1 MTSRKTP
8 EGKTPESLMPESL
21 MPETPRLSRRTL
33 ITASAAGAATL
44 AMPGLLRAQAAPIKI
59 GVLQPMTGALAFD
72 GQQGLIGAEAAIKF
86 INDAGGIKSM
96 GGAKLQM
103 VLADA
108 RSTPE
113 GGTQEVEKLAAEGVA
128 AIVGGFASPICLAAT
143 QAAARYDLPYVVD
156 VGVSD
161 QIVNRGLKNT
171 FRFGPGFGKVTAQA
185 LDNLVRINDAAG
197 KPAKTVV
204 LVHEDGLF
212 GSGLAKLLQTE
223 LPKRGFE
230 VLETIAHPT
239 PSRDM
244 SNVALQIRAKNPD
257 LVIPSSYY
265 GEFVLLARTMQQQ
278 RIRPKGIYAVLNG
291 AASNLRFVKEF
302 PEAANL
308 VMDCNHWHDPRKPE
322 ALALR
327 QAVEGSGKVWTYNIP
342 LNYSCVKLVAD
353 ALERA
358 ASADKMKLTEA
369 LAASAFAGH
378 IMPYGTTKFENG
390 QNTGAAPV
398 NTQVQGGDIKVI
410 YPDAF
415 ADAKPVYPMPA

>member
-1 MTSRKTP
+1 MSERAMKV
-8 EGKTPESLMPESL
+8 
-21 MPETPRLSRRTL
+21 SRRAFLQTG
-33 ITASAAGAATL
+33 AAGGAVAAGTL
-44 AMPGLLRAQAAPIKI
+44 AMPAVLRAQAPAVKVGI
-59 GVLQPMTGALAFD
+59 LQPITGALAYD
-72 GQQGLIGAEAAIKF
+72 GQQGRMGAELAIRDV
-86 INDAGGIKSM
+86 NAAGGIKAI
-96 GGAKLQM
+96 GGARLEM
-103 VLADA
+103 VFGDA

-113 GGTQEVEKLAAEGVA
+113 GGTQEVEKMQADGVV

-161 QIVNRGLKNT
+161 QIVKRGLKNT
-171 FRFGPGFGKVTAQA
+171 FRFGPGFGTCATQA
-185 LDNLVRINDAAG
+185 LDNLVRLNEAAG
-197 KPAKTVV
+197 RPAKTVV

-212 GSGLAKLLQTE
+212 GSGLAKLMQAE

-239 PSRDM
+239 PARDM

-265 GEFVLLARTMQQQ
+265 GEFVLLSRTMQQQ

-291 AASNLRFVKEF
+291 AASNFRFLKEF
-302 PEAANL
+302 PEAANY
-308 VMDCNHWHDPRKPE
+308 VMDCNHWHDPRKPK

-327 QAVEGSGKVWTYNIP
+327 KEVEAGGNFWTYNIP
-342 LNYSCVKLVAD
+342 MNYSAVLLLAD
-353 ALERA
+353 AIERA
-358 ASADKMKLTEA
+358 NSTERARVIEA
-369 LAASAFAGH
+369 LASSTFNGH
-378 IMPYGTTKFENG
+378 VMPYGPTRFVDG

-410 YPDAF
+410 FPADF
-415 ADAKPVYPMPA
+415 ADAKAVFPVPA